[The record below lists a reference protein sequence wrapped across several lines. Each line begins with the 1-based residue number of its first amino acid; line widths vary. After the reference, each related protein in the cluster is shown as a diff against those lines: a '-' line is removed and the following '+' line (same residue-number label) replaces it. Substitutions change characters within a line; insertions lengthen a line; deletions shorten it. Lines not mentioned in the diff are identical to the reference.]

1 MANVLVIGASGQIGK
16 QATVKLLDAGHK
28 VLAPVRSPEKL
39 SDIQNDDLT
48 VVEQDLEE
56 DFSAHFSND
65 AINKD
70 LHLLQDLAYSMK
82 KPLYSA
88 AIPKE
93 LFSKM
98 KMMGKGDEDFSSIY
112 QLFKS

>member
-56 DFSAHFSND
+56 DFSAHFEFIKIIVGDFIFQNV
-65 AINKD
+65 NKIIQTSKTH
-70 LHLLQDLAYSMK
+70 HLNR
-82 KPLYSA
+82 
-88 AIPKE
+88 
-93 LFSKM
+93 F
-98 KMMGKGDEDFSSIY
+98 
-112 QLFKS
+112 